1 MKNKEVRGILAL
13 VVVTALSFGVIAGSR
28 ALSKDAAGAADT
40 GAAEGA
46 VVEEYDVSA
55 AEQIESAARTADG
68 YTVTVREKGYAN
80 DIVVKVNFAEDAKTI
95 RTVEVLEQNETE
107 SLGAKIAEPEFLG
120 QFEGAE
126 APVYLPGME
135 VPAAGTETS
144 DAADTEAEDRE
155 EQLKELESAQLQ
167 DGTYE
172 ARGEADSNGF
182 TDVVTLTVAGGKIT
196 AVSWD
201 AVMPDGQTKSVMSE
215 NGEYTMT
222 ETGLTWAAQSE
233 ALANAVLENG
243 SLSFLKPDGEGKTD
257 AVSGVSISVNGFVS
271 LAQQC
276 LEQAAGVSEAP
287 LELQDGTYEAKGE
300 ADSNGFADVV
310 SITVA
315 EGKITEASWDA
326 VTEDGTKKSVMS
338 ENGEYTMTETGLTW
352 AAQSEAL
359 AKALIENQSLTFL
372 KPDAEGKTDAVSGV
386 SISVN
391 GFVSLAQ
398 QCLEQAAGIETA
410 QSETAESDAQKESQ
424 SGSEEGTL
432 VDAVSGATKSST
444 AAVTAIN
451 DAYNF
456 LATVK

>member
-40 GAAEGA
+40 GADEGA

-135 VPAAGTETS
+135 VPAAGAETS
-144 DAADTEAEDRE
+144 DAAAAEAEARE

-233 ALANAVLENG
+233 ALA
-243 SLSFLKPDGEGKTD
+243 
-257 AVSGVSISVNGFVS
+257 
-271 LAQQC
+271 
-276 LEQAAGVSEAP
+276 
-287 LELQDGTYEAKGE
+287 
-300 ADSNGFADVV
+300 
-310 SITVA
+310 
-315 EGKITEASWDA
+315 
-326 VTEDGTKKSVMS
+326 
-338 ENGEYTMTETGLTW
+338 
-352 AAQSEAL
+352 
-359 AKALIENQSLTFL
+359 KALIENQSLSFL

-410 QSETAESDAQKESQ
+410 ESETAESDAQKESQ